1 MANIKQ
7 SQTASAMREKMNTS
21 TLKMQRELFVDT
33 HKKVQELAN
42 TLASQ
47 GSGSLPKI

>member
-1 MANIKQ
+1 MANIRQAQ
-7 SQTASAMREKMNTS
+7 SAVAMREKMHNS

-33 HKKVQELAN
+33 HKRVQELAN

-47 GSGSLPKI
+47 ASGSLPKI